1 MRQFPNMGLIK
12 SFLILNVINF
22 VSERHLFIS
31 VSPQSEGVL
40 YWTATYYKW
49 FLSFV
54 NGEKQG
60 RLMTCSHYMTLSLI
74 FGSLTGFWSSP
85 TKAPD
90 HKQISVGSALI
101 VCVNRRCAADA
112 YQISSTLNISTC
124 QGFCH
129 FLTLIVWV
137 SIPPTPGCG
146 STHDTHWGFLLVKY
160 LVVCDPHIMWKA

>member
-1 MRQFPNMGLIK
+1 MWLTLYQKGVCSSLWAHSLRGCCTEL
-12 SFLILNVINF
+12 
-22 VSERHLFIS
+22 RHIIS
-31 VSPQSEGVL
+31 GFCL
-40 YWTATYYKW
+40 
-49 FLSFV
+49 LSMV
-54 NGEKQG
+54 KKQR
-60 RLMTCSHYMTLSLI
+60 RLMTRSHYTTLSLI

-90 HKQISVGSALI
+90 HKQINVGSALI
-101 VCVNRRCAADA
+101 VCVNRWGAADA